1 MTATTS
7 SQTNL
12 IGAVIGIVRESAKIP
27 PPISVNAS
35 SRLVEDLA
43 IDSLDLVNL
52 ILMLQDHFEVAIEEE
67 AVPHLCR
74 IADLAAYLSER
85 RESNRS

>member
-1 MTATTS
+1 MPAVTTRAS
-7 SQTNL
+7 L
-12 IGAVIGIVRESAKIP
+12 VAAVIGIVREAAKVP
-27 PPISVNAS
+27 PSIPISSS

-52 ILMLQDHFEVAIEEE
+52 VFELQEHFGVVIDEE

-85 RESNRS
+85 TESNRS